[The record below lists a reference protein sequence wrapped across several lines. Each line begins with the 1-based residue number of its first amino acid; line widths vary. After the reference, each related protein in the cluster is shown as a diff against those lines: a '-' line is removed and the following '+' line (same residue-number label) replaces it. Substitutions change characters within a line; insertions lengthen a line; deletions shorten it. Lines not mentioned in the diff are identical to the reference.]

1 MIKPQLNKINN
12 QLSVLTVNMPAVK
25 SATALVLVGTG
36 SRYEEKK
43 LNGIAHFAEHMFFKG
58 TEKRPEAVDISST
71 IDGVGGEFN
80 AFTSKEY
87 TGYYVKAASK
97 HLDLSLDVVSDML
110 LNSKFEQ
117 KEIDKERGVVGEEL
131 RMYLDQPMRYVGEI
145 YEMLLYGDQPLGW
158 DTVGTL
164 DSLANINRADFVN
177 YIENYYKPNNMLLVI
192 SGDVTEEK
200 GEDLAKKYFGSLSD
214 KETKTYLPVKI
225 SQTEPDLRL
234 FTKET
239 EQAHL
244 VLGVRGF
251 PIGNPDHYK
260 MSVLNA
266 VLGTSMSSRLFLEVR
281 EKRGLAYYVRSG
293 AEEYLDAGS
302 FSVSAGVEPGKIE
315 EAIKVIMEQLARVT
329 TEDVPQEEFNKAKEN
344 IKGKLV
350 LELEDSRDVAV
361 MFGLQQLLEKR
372 LRTVETIMT
381 EIDKVSAK
389 DIKDLATRI
398 FKNDALNLAVIG
410 PYKDESKFTKILKW

>member
-1 MIKPQLNKINN
+1 MIKPELNKINN
-12 QLSVLTVNMPAVK
+12 QLSVLTINMPAVK
-25 SATALVLVGTG
+25 SATSLVLVGTG

-71 IDGVGGEFN
+71 IDGIGGEFN

-97 HLDLSLDVVSDML
+97 HLDLSLEVISDML
-110 LNSKFEQ
+110 LHSKFEQ
-117 KEIDKERGVVGEEL
+117 EEIDKERGVVGEEL
-131 RMYLDQPMRYVGEI
+131 RMYLDQPMRYVSEI

-164 DSLANINRADFVN
+164 ESLANINRADFLN
-177 YIENYYKPNNMLLVI
+177 YIENYYKPHNMLLVI
-192 SGDVTEEK
+192 SGDVTKETGEE
-200 GEDLAKKYFGSLSD
+200 LAKKYFGELAD
-214 KETKTYLPVKI
+214 KETKGYLPVKVV
-225 SQTEPDLRL
+225 QTQPSLKIYHKD
-234 FTKET
+234 T

-251 PIGNPDHYK
+251 PVGNPDHYK

-266 VLGTSMSSRLFLEVR
+266 ILGTSMSSRLFLEVR
-281 EKRGLAYYVRSG
+281 EKRGLAYYVRSSVD
-293 AEEYLDAGS
+293 EYLDAGS
-302 FSVSAGVEPGKIE
+302 FNVSAGVEPSKIE
-315 EAIKVIMEQLARVT
+315 EAIKVILEQLARLIK
-329 TEDVPQEEFNKAKEN
+329 EDVPDTEFSKAKEN

-361 MFGLQQLLEKR
+361 MFGLQQLLEKKI
-372 LRTVETIMT
+372 RTIETIM
-381 EIDKVSAK
+381 EEVDKISKEDVK
-389 DIKDLATRI
+389 ELAARI
-398 FKNDALNLAVIG
+398 FQNESLNLAVIG
-410 PYKDESKFTKILKW
+410 PYKDEDKFTKILKW